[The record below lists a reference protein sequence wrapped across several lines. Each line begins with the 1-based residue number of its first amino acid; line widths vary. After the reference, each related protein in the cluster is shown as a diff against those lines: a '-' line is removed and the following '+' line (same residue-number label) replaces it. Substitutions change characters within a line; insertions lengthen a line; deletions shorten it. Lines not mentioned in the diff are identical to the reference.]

1 MLEKQ
6 HNSSSTVYFQ
16 IALGLVARMPAL
28 YLNDLVNKSSQP
40 SFYTLKLY
48 YGLVSIS
55 FFSFSEGNISSL
67 EIPSARIIELATKIE
82 E

>member
-1 MLEKQ
+1 
-6 HNSSSTVYFQ
+6 
-16 IALGLVARMPAL
+16 MPAL

-48 YGLVSIS
+48 YGLASIS

-67 EIPSARIIELATKIE
+67 DIPSARIIELATKIE
-82 E
+82 D